1 MACVISSASSSSG
14 KTLLSLLL
22 VSWIKSEQNSIQT
35 FKVGPDYLDPQ
46 QLSAVSNKACRNLDL
61 ILSEKEWVKE
71 SFNFFGGLTDFS
83 LVEGV
88 MGLFDGI
95 GPTTKGSTAD
105 VAKLLE
111 LPIVLIIDARGK
123 AASIAALVNGFK
135 EFDKDLE
142 IAGVVLNHV
151 QTSRHKKILVEVL
164 TQIGVKVLGSL
175 PNCAELILQSR
186 HLGLAPAHEI
196 KNLTQRIEEWASI
209 AKSNLDIKSFKKL
222 LTSPKSTINPIQ
234 SFSVTGPRITTPI
247 AIAEDNAFHFKYEET
262 KDCLEKNGMPILIWR
277 PLKDEEIPKGAKGLI
292 IPGGFPEQYAEQL
305 SNSKKSLTAVK
316 SFIKKYPVY
325 AECGG
330 MLLLGKSLFD
340 LEGKE
345 YSMADILPFKAKKGS
360 LKIGYREMSGI
371 AKSPI
376 IEPGDKLIGHEFHR
390 WRIETRNNSLDINQP
405 WETKGWERKEMKEG
419 FCNNLIHASWIHLH
433 WASSPI
439 ILRNWIKTLKKNL

>member
-22 VSWIKSEQNSIQT
+22 VSWLKSEHNSIQT

-61 ILSEKEWVKE
+61 ILSGKEWVEK
-71 SFNFFGGLTDFS
+71 SFNYFGGLSDYSF
-83 LVEGV
+83 VEGV
-88 MGLFDGI
+88 MGLFDGV
-95 GPTTKGSTAD
+95 GATTKGSTAD
-105 VAKLLE
+105 VAKFLE

-135 EFDKDLE
+135 DFDKDLK
-142 IAGVVLNHV
+142 IAGVVLNNV

-175 PNCAELILQSR
+175 PNCAELTLKSR
-186 HLGLAPAHEI
+186 YLGLAPAHEI
-196 KNLTQRIEEWASI
+196 KDLPQRIEEWASI

-222 LTSPKSTINPIQ
+222 LLSPKSTVNPIQ
-234 SFSVTGPRITTPI
+234 SLSRKETAIKTPI

-262 KDCLEKNGMPILIWR
+262 KEFLEKNGMPILRWK
-277 PLKDEEIPKGAKGLI
+277 PLEDEEIPKGAKGLI

-305 SNSKKSLTAVK
+305 SNSKKSLTSVK
-316 SFIKKYPVY
+316 SFINKYPVY

-330 MLLLGKSLFD
+330 MLLLGESLFN
-340 LEGKE
+340 LENKE
-345 YSMADILPFKAKKGS
+345 YSMAGVLPFKAKRGN
-360 LKIGYREMSGI
+360 LKIGYRQLSGI

-390 WRIETRNNSLDINQP
+390 WRIEIEKDSLKTNQL
-405 WETKGWERKEMKEG
+405 WETKGWGIEKGKEG
-419 FCNNLIHASWIHLH
+419 FCNNLLHASWIHLH
-433 WASSPI
+433 WASSPF
-439 ILRNWIKTLKKNL
+439 ILRNLIKTLKKNL

>member
-22 VSWIKSEQNSIQT
+22 VSWVKSEHNSIQT

-46 QLSAVSNKACRNLDL
+46 QLSAVSNKSCRNLDL
-61 ILSEKEWVKE
+61 ILSGKKWVKE
-71 SFNFFGGLTDFS
+71 SFNFFGGSTDFS

-105 VAKLLE
+105 VARFLG
-111 LPIVLIIDARGK
+111 LPIVLIVDARGK

-196 KNLTQRIEEWASI
+196 KDLPQRIEEWASI

-222 LTSPKSTINPIQ
+222 LISPKSTVNPIQ
-234 SFSVTGPRITTPI
+234 SLSGKEPGITAPI

-262 KDCLEKNGMPILIWR
+262 KDLLEKNGMPILIWK
-277 PLKDEEIPKGAKGLI
+277 PLENEEIPKGAKGLI

-330 MLLLGKSLFD
+330 MLLLGESLFD

-345 YSMADILPFKAKKGS
+345 YSMAGVLPFKAKKGN
-360 LKIGYREMSGI
+360 LKIGYREILGI
-371 AKSPI
+371 DRSPI

-390 WRIETRNNSLDINQP
+390 WRIETRSNSHEINQP
-405 WETKGWERKEMKEG
+405 WETKGWDIKKKKEG
-419 FCNNLIHASWIHLH
+419 FSNNLVHASWIHLH

-439 ILRNWIKTLKKNL
+439 ILRNWMKTLKRN